1 MGAKYYS
8 NLYEMED
15 TYRNKKY
22 FSLLMTSL
30 QNDLSKWSEE
40 LSINKTVYKS
50 PTYNTTKF
58 IIEIRYSYQFA
69 YVYHIGTPPI
79 TDRQSELI
87 SDDFNSELKKSVTN
101 LREKVYTPEIYE
113 IEKLVGAQNGR
124 KEKLQFLDLE
134 QIKEI
139 IEESYQ
145 DWSIDKSEVNSKFI
159 AKLMYAYRRREDI
172 YSMWLEKF
180 DDDVINNELKKI
192 KGQ

>member
-22 FSLLMTSL
+22 FSLLMASL

-87 SDDFNSELKKSVTN
+87 SDDFTSELKKSVTN

-113 IEKLVGAQNGR
+113 IEKLVGTQNER